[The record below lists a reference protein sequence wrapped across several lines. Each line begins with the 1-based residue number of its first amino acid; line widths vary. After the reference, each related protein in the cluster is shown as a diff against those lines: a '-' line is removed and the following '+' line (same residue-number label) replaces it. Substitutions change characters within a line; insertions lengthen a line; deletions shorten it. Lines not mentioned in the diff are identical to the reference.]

1 MVVPLTA
8 FDLDRFVRSIEEF
21 ISQVFYDA
29 DNPVSM
35 IQIVE
40 DGGTVV
46 PVPEDVPRNPVE
58 EISEG
63 LSVLFP
69 FTSVIDEGPV
79 ACADGN
85 SYTVKPDQDSDQIA
99 SESNIRDYRDRLDDD
114 YDYDRDIYP
123 DEHDPSATEYL
134 SFYGFLLST
143 QDRDLYVRTVKCVP
157 SPFAADSYKAFN
169 IDEMGVFEDAAI
181 TFIDGFLKQ

>member
-8 FDLDRFVRSIEEF
+8 FDLNGFVRSIEDF

-40 DGGTVV
+40 YGGTGV
-46 PVPEDVPRNPVE
+46 PVPDGVPRNPVE

-99 SESNIRDYRDRLDDD
+99 SVSLISDYRDRMDDD
-114 YDYDRDIYP
+114 YDNNGVIYP
-123 DEHDPSATEYL
+123 DDRDPSVTEYL
-134 SFYGFLLST
+134 SYYGFLLST
-143 QDRDLYVRTVKCVP
+143 QDQDLYIKTVKCVP
-157 SPFAADSYKAFN
+157 SPFSEDSYKAFN
-169 IDEMGVFEDAAI
+169 VDEMGVFEDAAI